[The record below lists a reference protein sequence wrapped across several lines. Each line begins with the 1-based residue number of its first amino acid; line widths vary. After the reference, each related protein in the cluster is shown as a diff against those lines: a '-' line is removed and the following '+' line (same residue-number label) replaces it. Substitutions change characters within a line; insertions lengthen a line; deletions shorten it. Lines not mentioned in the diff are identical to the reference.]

1 MCSVCYE
8 NFNKIN
14 HLKVTC
20 PFCDLEACKTC
31 VQTYLLSSSQEPHC
45 MGCKHEFNRE
55 FIDSFCTKI
64 FRNKDF
70 KLHRENILFEREKAR
85 MPETQVYVSREIQ
98 IRSLRTT
105 SMYLMYLMT
114 RVRDTDTFIESVRVC
129 LIDTFK
135 EYITY
140 IIETIQS
147 LRHGGVDTSTTPVF
161 TQSCPSPECR
171 GFLTD
176 DWVCGICKESFCEK
190 CHEVNTSGH
199 VCDQDTV
206 KTIKLLKRDT
216 KPCPKCNTP
225 IYRIEGCAQMW
236 CTQCHTAFDWRTGH
250 IETGRIHNPHYF
262 EFKKRT
268 REHGDIPCGGRPTY
282 RELKEAG
289 ASKEMLD
296 VSVELYRIERELV
309 YRFGYMYDDNLY
321 IRMKYM
327 LNEMTEDD
335 FKRELQ
341 RRDKYN
347 AKIRDIN
354 DIYRMFLD
362 TVGDILRQYMINM
375 SNEHV
380 FTRDIDELSRYT
392 NTVIKRIRNRYTS
405 RVPHNIMLDTNR

>member
-1 MCSVCYE
+1 MCSVCFE
-8 NFNKIN
+8 SFNKKN
-14 HLKVTC
+14 HLKVSC
-20 PFCDLEACKTC
+20 PFCELEACKTC
-31 VQTYLLSSSQEPHC
+31 VQTYLLSSTQEPHC
-45 MGCKHEFNRE
+45 MGCKHELNRE

-64 FRNKDF
+64 FRNKHF
-70 KLHRENILFEREKAR
+70 KLHRENVLFEREKAR
-85 MPETQVYVSREIQ
+85 MPETQIYVSRELR
-98 IRSLRTT
+98 IRSLRT
-105 SMYLMYLMT
+105 SSAYLVYLVN
-114 RVRDTDTFIESVRVC
+114 RIRIGNTFTEPTMGCI
-129 LIDTFK
+129 IDVLK
-135 EYITY
+135 MHINN
-140 IIETIQS
+140 IIETIQATR
-147 LRHGGVDTSTTPVF
+147 LGDVETPASVAF
-161 TQSCPSPECR
+161 MQSCPSPDCR
-171 GFLTD
+171 GFLMD
-176 DWVCGICKESFCEK
+176 DWTCGVCMESFCEK
-190 CHEVNTSGH
+190 CHEVNDEGH

-268 REHGDIPCGGRPTY
+268 REHGDIPCGGVPTY

-289 ASKEMLD
+289 SSKEMLD
-296 VSVELYRIERELV
+296 VSIELYRIERELM
-309 YRFGYMYDDNLY
+309 YRFGYLYDDNLY
-321 IRMKYM
+321 LRMKYM
-327 LNEMTEDD
+327 LNEITEED

-347 AKIRDIN
+347 AKVGDIR

-362 TVGDILRQYMINM
+362 TVGDILRQYMLNM

-380 FTRDIDELSRYT
+380 YMGEIDGLIQYT
-392 NTVIKRIRNRYTS
+392 NIVMARIRKRYTS